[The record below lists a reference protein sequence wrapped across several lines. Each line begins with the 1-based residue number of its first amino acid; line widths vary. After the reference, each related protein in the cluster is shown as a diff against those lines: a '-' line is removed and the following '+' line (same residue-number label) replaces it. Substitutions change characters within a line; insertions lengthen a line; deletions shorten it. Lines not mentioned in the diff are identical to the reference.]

1 MAAMT
6 LMTMMMT
13 MLLVMMMRGQYAAT
27 EAAGS
32 ARLAAVRLR
41 RQELR
46 PAGAFAAAAAASDQ
60 RTTWESGVE
69 VRTPPSANPG
79 QASPPLGQEVTEGL
93 GMVRDLGRSKSSRS
107 RRELAEIFDVSGLW
121 LRFSESCWAEAAR
134 WSPVSEG
141 IWIRW
146 FDSAAKYLDQEK
158 SEAGPIMKSVGKSK
172 NV

>member
-1 MAAMT
+1 MTAMT
-6 LMTMMMT
+6 MITMMMT

-93 GMVRDLGRSKSSRS
+93 GMVRDLGRSSRS
-107 RRELAEIFDVSGLW
+107 RELAEIFDVSGW
-121 LRFSESCWAEAAR
+121 LRFSGSCWAEAAR
-134 WSPVSEG
+134 WSPVREG

-146 FDSAAKYLDQEK
+146 FGSPAKYLDQEK
-158 SEAGPIMKSVGKSK
+158 SEAVPIMKSVGKSK